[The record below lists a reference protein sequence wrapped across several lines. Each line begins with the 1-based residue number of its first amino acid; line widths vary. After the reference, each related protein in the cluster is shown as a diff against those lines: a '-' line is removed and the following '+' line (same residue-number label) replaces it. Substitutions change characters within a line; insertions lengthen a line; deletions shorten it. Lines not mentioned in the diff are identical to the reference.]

1 MDIDLIR
8 LDRDV
13 ARAERAWRAALGDL
27 ARRGPAPPAADKD
40 SPSAAEARARLENP
54 LDPFRRVSSRTTYLE
69 LTGKTPGLGAELG
82 LASPASPAAPDP
94 TGLAAPLARL
104 GLRADA
110 GARGLGRPRPA
121 RRGLARAVGHDR
133 PARAGA
139 RCRPTRR
146 GSGCSPTRPSAGR
159 QTFAEALARGSGAV
173 ADAARVLVERRHEAA
188 RLLAEDE
195 PPRDRDPLRS
205 SGRRARR
212 RARRC
217 CAGPSRCCEPEPTW
231 YGALGRAVGRD
242 AASGWPARLGPRWI
256 EELFRATKL
265 TEGLAIDLGPLPRPL
280 GAASFARALAR
291 FGAALA
297 RRARARGPFALA
309 HAPFNLR
316 RARRAALFGGLVAD
330 PVFCARALGLGRG
343 RALDQAR
350 ATARSLLLSLRLDA
364 ATVALVFRAGQDG
377 GGHVLLRASRDR
389 SDRFEEA
396 TARALGAPIPGA
408 LAGVVPALDP
418 GAAVRLAGALLAA
431 RDRRGLIERFDEDW
445 FRNPRAAEAI
455 RDEDSAPRS
464 PASRAPA
471 RPISRRASASLALAR
486 EPLAGVSSHARRT
499 ARGEAARADE

>member
-13 ARAERAWRAALGDL
+13 ARAARAWRAALGDL
-27 ARRGPAPPAADKD
+27 TRRGPAPPAADKD

-54 LDPFRRVSSRTTYLE
+54 LDPFRRVSARTTYLE

-94 TGLAAPLARL
+94 TGLAAPLADWVYLLTLERVVWADRVRL
-104 GLRADA
+104 AAAWHAASLTIDLPEPARVSPHEARLRLLADPTDA
-110 GARGLGRPRPA
+110 GRK
-121 RRGLARAVGHDR
+121 
-133 PARAGA
+133 
-139 RCRPTRR
+139 
-146 GSGCSPTRPSAGR
+146 
-159 QTFAEALARGSGAV
+159 TFAEVLARGSGAV

-188 RLLAEDE
+188 RLLAEDGLRAIEIPCDPPGAALGAAEALLYRTE
-195 PPRDRDPLRS
+195 PMLQ
-205 SGRRARR
+205 
-212 RARRC
+212 
-217 CAGPSRCCEPEPTW
+217 PEPTW

-242 AASGWPARLGPRWI
+242 AASGWPARLSPRWI
-256 EELFRATKL
+256 EELFRPTKL

-297 RRARARGPFALA
+297 LASGRGPFALA
-309 HAPFNLR
+309 HAPFDLR

-330 PVFCARALGLGRG
+330 PVFCARALGLGQG

-364 ATVALVFRAGQDG
+364 ATVALVFHSGQDG
-377 GGHVLLRASRDR
+377 DGHVLLRASRDR
-389 SDRFEEA
+389 RDRFEEA

-418 GAAVRLAGALLAA
+418 GAAARLAGALLAA
-431 RDRRGLIERFDEDW
+431 RDRRDLIERFDEDW
-445 FRNPRAAEAI
+445 FRNPRAAEAL
-455 RDEDSAPRS
+455 RDEDSALRS
-464 PASRAPA
+464 PT
-471 RPISRRASASLALAR
+471 SRRAGEADLEAGLGEVLRSLASL
-486 EPLAGVSSHARRT
+486 
-499 ARGEAARADE
+499 